1 LTIVSKVL
9 ITTSSFSLGNFA
21 QAKSLHDAGISL
33 EMNPHGRRLSEDE
46 IAELVATDVIAILA
60 GLEPLTDRVL
70 SNAKS
75 LRVIAR
81 CGTGLDSVDLQ
92 AASRLGI
99 DVFNTPDAPTQAV
112 AELTIAHMLNSLRH
126 ISTTDSNMRSGKWTP
141 TMGSLLATKTVGLI
155 GVGRI
160 GSAVAK
166 LAQAFGTRVIGF
178 DPVVSSH
185 NSVELLSLDEV
196 LNQADIVSLHVPI
209 NDQTHHILNANTI
222 SRMKPGSIVV
232 NVSRGGLIDESA
244 LHDALKSQH
253 LSGAALDCFEDEP
266 YSGPLLQLPGV
277 RVTAH
282 MGSYARETRDLMEV
296 EASTN
301 LVNGLR
307 KRGLI

>member
-1 LTIVSKVL
+1 MSKVL
-9 ITTSSFSLGNFA
+9 ITTSSFNLGNFA
-21 QAKSLHDAGISL
+21 QAKSLHDAGISI
-33 EMNPHGRRLSEDE
+33 EVNPHGRRLSEDE
-46 IAELVATDVIAILA
+46 VADLVATDVIAILA

-166 LAQAFGTRVIGF
+166 LAQAFGARVIGF

-185 NSVELLSLDEV
+185 NSVEMLSLDEV
-196 LNQADIVSLHVPI
+196 LTQADIVSLHVPI
-209 NDQTHHILNANTI
+209 NDQTHHIVNASAI

-266 YSGPLLQLPGV
+266 YSGPLLQIPGV
-277 RVTAH
+277 HVTAH

>member
-1 LTIVSKVL
+1 MSKVL
-9 ITTSSFSLGNFA
+9 ITTSSFNLGNFA
-21 QAKSLHDAGISL
+21 QAKSLHDAGISI
-33 EMNPHGRRLSEDE
+33 EVNPHGRRLSEDE
-46 IAELVATDVIAILA
+46 VADLVATDVIAILA

-166 LAQAFGTRVIGF
+166 LGQAFGARVIGF

-209 NDQTHHILNANTI
+209 NDQTYHIVNASAI

-244 LHDALKSQH
+244 LHDALISQH

-266 YSGPLLQLPGV
+266 YSGPLLQIPSV
-277 RVTAH
+277 HVTAH

>member
-1 LTIVSKVL
+1 MSKIL

-46 IAELVATDVIAILA
+46 VAELVATDVIAILA

-81 CGTGLDSVDLQ
+81 CGTGLDSVDLL

-166 LAQAFGTRVIGF
+166 LAQAFGARVIGF
-178 DPVVSSH
+178 DPVVNSH

-196 LNQADIVSLHVPI
+196 LNQSDIVSLHVPI
-209 NDQTHHILNANTI
+209 NDQTHHIVNASAI

-266 YSGPLLQLPGV
+266 YSGPLLQIPGV
-277 RVTAH
+277 HVTAH

>member
-1 LTIVSKVL
+1 MSKVL
-9 ITTSSFSLGNFA
+9 ITTSSFNLGNFA
-21 QAKSLHDAGISL
+21 QAKSLHDAGISI
-33 EMNPHGRRLSEDE
+33 EVNPHGRRLSEDE
-46 IAELVATDVIAILA
+46 VADLVATDVIAILA

-166 LAQAFGTRVIGF
+166 LAKAFGSRVIGF

-185 NSVELLSLDEV
+185 NSVEMLSLDEV
-196 LNQADIVSLHVPI
+196 LTQADIVSLHVPI
-209 NDQTHHILNANTI
+209 NDQTHHIVNASAI

-253 LSGAALDCFEDEP
+253 LSGAALDCFDDEP
-266 YSGPLLQLPGV
+266 YSGPLLQIPGV
-277 RVTAH
+277 HVTAH

>member
-1 LTIVSKVL
+1 MSKVL

-46 IAELVATDVIAILA
+46 VAELVATDVIAILA

-166 LAQAFGTRVIGF
+166 LAQAFGARVIGF
-178 DPVVSSH
+178 DPVVNSH

-196 LNQADIVSLHVPI
+196 LNQSDIVSLHVPI
-209 NDQTHHILNANTI
+209 NDQTHHIVNASAI

-266 YSGPLLQLPGV
+266 YSGPLLQIPGV
-277 RVTAH
+277 HVTAH

>member
-1 LTIVSKVL
+1 MSKVL
-9 ITTSSFSLGNFA
+9 ITTSSFSLDNFA
-21 QAKSLHDAGISL
+21 QAKALHDAGISIEL
-33 EMNPHGRRLSEDE
+33 NPHGRRLSEDE
-46 IAELVATDVIAILA
+46 VADLIATDVIAVLA

-81 CGTGLDSVDLQ
+81 CGTGLDSVDLR

-166 LAQAFGTRVIGF
+166 LAQAFGARVIGF

-222 SRMKPGSIVV
+222 SRMKPGSIVI

-266 YSGPLLQLPGV
+266 YSGPLLQIPGV
-277 RVTAH
+277 HVTAH

>member
-1 LTIVSKVL
+1 VSKVL

-21 QAKSLHDAGISL
+21 QAKSLHDAGISI
-33 EMNPHGRRLSEDE
+33 EVNPHGRRLSEDE
-46 IAELVATDVIAILA
+46 VAELVATDVIAILA

-81 CGTGLDSVDLQ
+81 CGTGLDSVDLR

-126 ISTTDSNMRSGKWTP
+126 ISTTDSNMRLGKWTP

-166 LAQAFGTRVIGF
+166 LAQAFGARVIGF
-178 DPVVSSH
+178 DPVVNSH

-196 LNQADIVSLHVPI
+196 LNQSDIVSLHVPI
-209 NDQTHHILNANTI
+209 NDQTHHIVNASAI

-277 RVTAH
+277 HVTAH

>member
-46 IAELVATDVIAILA
+46 VAELVATDVIAILA

-81 CGTGLDSVDLQ
+81 CGTGLDSVDLL

-166 LAQAFGTRVIGF
+166 LAQAFGARVIGF
-178 DPVVSSH
+178 DPVVNSH

-196 LNQADIVSLHVPI
+196 LNQSDIVSLHVPI
-209 NDQTHHILNANTI
+209 NDQTHHIVNASAI

-266 YSGPLLQLPGV
+266 YSGPLLQIPGV
-277 RVTAH
+277 HVTAH

>member
-1 LTIVSKVL
+1 MSKVL

-46 IAELVATDVIAILA
+46 VAELVATDVIAILA

-166 LAQAFGTRVIGF
+166 LAQAFGARVIGF

-209 NDQTHHILNANTI
+209 NDQTHHIVDASAI

-266 YSGPLLQLPGV
+266 YSGPLLQIPGV
-277 RVTAH
+277 HVTAH

>member
-1 LTIVSKVL
+1 MSKVL

-21 QAKSLHDAGISL
+21 QAKSLHDAGISI

-46 IAELVATDVIAILA
+46 VAELVATDVIAILA

-166 LAQAFGTRVIGF
+166 LAQAFGARVIGF

-196 LNQADIVSLHVPI
+196 LNQADIVSLHIPI
-209 NDQTHHILNANTI
+209 NDQTHHILNASTI

-266 YSGPLLQLPGV
+266 YSGPLLQMPGV
-277 RVTAH
+277 YVTAH

>member
-1 LTIVSKVL
+1 MSKVL

-46 IAELVATDVIAILA
+46 VAELVATDVIAILA

-166 LAQAFGTRVIGF
+166 LAQAFGARVIGF

-209 NDQTHHILNANTI
+209 NDQTHHIVNASAI
-222 SRMKPGSIVV
+222 SRMKPGSIIV

-266 YSGPLLQLPGV
+266 YSGPLLQIPGV
-277 RVTAH
+277 HVTAH

>member
-1 LTIVSKVL
+1 VSKVL
-9 ITTSSFSLGNFA
+9 ITTSSFNLGNFA
-21 QAKSLHDAGISL
+21 QAKSLHDAGISI
-33 EMNPHGRRLSEDE
+33 EVNPHGRRLSEDE
-46 IAELVATDVIAILA
+46 VADLVATDVIAILA

-166 LAQAFGTRVIGF
+166 LAQAFGARVIGF
-178 DPVVSSH
+178 DPVLSSH

-196 LNQADIVSLHVPI
+196 LNQSDIVSLHVPI

-266 YSGPLLQLPGV
+266 YSGPLLQIPGV
-277 RVTAH
+277 HVTAH

>member
-1 LTIVSKVL
+1 VSKVL

-46 IAELVATDVIAILA
+46 VAELVATDVIAILA

-75 LRVIAR
+75 LRVISR

-166 LAQAFGTRVIGF
+166 LAQAFGARVIGF

-209 NDQTHHILNANTI
+209 NDQTHHIVNASAI

-266 YSGPLLQLPGV
+266 YSGPLLQIPGV
-277 RVTAH
+277 HVTAH

>member
-1 LTIVSKVL
+1 MSKVL

-21 QAKSLHDAGISL
+21 QAKSLHDAGISI
-33 EMNPHGRRLSEDE
+33 EVNPHGRRLSEDE
-46 IAELVATDVIAILA
+46 VLELVATDVIAILA

-166 LAQAFGTRVIGF
+166 LAQAFGARVIGF

-209 NDQTHHILNANTI
+209 NDQTHHIVNASAI

-266 YSGPLLQLPGV
+266 YSGPLLQIPGV
-277 RVTAH
+277 HVTAH

>member
-1 LTIVSKVL
+1 MSKVL

-21 QAKSLHDAGISL
+21 LAKSLHDAGISI
-33 EMNPHGRRLSEDE
+33 EVNPHGRRLSEDE
-46 IAELVATDVIAILA
+46 VAELVATDVIAILA

-141 TMGSLLATKTVGLI
+141 TMGSLLTTKTVGLI

-166 LAQAFGTRVIGF
+166 LAQAFGARVIGF

-196 LNQADIVSLHVPI
+196 LSQADIVSLHVPI

-266 YSGPLLQLPGV
+266 YSGPLLQIPGV
-277 RVTAH
+277 HVTAH

>member
-1 LTIVSKVL
+1 VSKVL
-9 ITTSSFSLGNFA
+9 ITTSSFNLGNFA
-21 QAKSLHDAGISL
+21 QAKSLHDAGISI
-33 EMNPHGRRLSEDE
+33 EVNPHGRRLSEDE
-46 IAELVATDVIAILA
+46 VADLVATDVIAILA

-166 LAQAFGTRVIGF
+166 LAQAFGARVIGF

-209 NDQTHHILNANTI
+209 NDQTHHIVNASAI

-266 YSGPLLQLPGV
+266 YSGPLLQIPGV
-277 RVTAH
+277 HVTAH

>member
-1 LTIVSKVL
+1 MSKVL

-81 CGTGLDSVDLQ
+81 CGTGLDSVDLL

-166 LAQAFGTRVIGF
+166 LAQAFGARVIGF

-209 NDQTHHILNANTI
+209 NDQTHHIVNASAI

-266 YSGPLLQLPGV
+266 YSGPLLQIPGV
-277 RVTAH
+277 HVTAH

>member
-1 LTIVSKVL
+1 MSKVL

-46 IAELVATDVIAILA
+46 VAELVATDVIAILA

-166 LAQAFGTRVIGF
+166 LAQAFGARVIGF

-196 LNQADIVSLHVPI
+196 LNQADIVSLHIPI
-209 NDQTHHILNANTI
+209 NDQTHHILNASTI

-244 LHDALKSQH
+244 LHEALKSQH

-266 YSGPLLQLPGV
+266 YSGPLLQMPGV
-277 RVTAH
+277 YVTAH

>member
-46 IAELVATDVIAILA
+46 VAELVATGVIAILA

-166 LAQAFGTRVIGF
+166 LAQAFGARVIGF

-196 LNQADIVSLHVPI
+196 FNQADIVSLHVPI
-209 NDQTHHILNANTI
+209 NDQTHHIVNASAI

-244 LHDALKSQH
+244 LYDALKSQH

-277 RVTAH
+277 HVTAH

>member
-1 LTIVSKVL
+1 MSKVL

-21 QAKSLHDAGISL
+21 QAKSLHDAGISI
-33 EMNPHGRRLSEDE
+33 EVNPHGRRLSEDE
-46 IAELVATDVIAILA
+46 VAELVAADVIAILA

-160 GSAVAK
+160 GGAVAK
-166 LAQAFGTRVIGF
+166 LAQAFGARVIGF

-209 NDQTHHILNANTI
+209 NDQTHHIVNASAI

-266 YSGPLLQLPGV
+266 YSGPLLKLPGV
-277 RVTAH
+277 HVTAH

>member
-21 QAKSLHDAGISL
+21 QAKSLHDAGISI
-33 EMNPHGRRLSEDE
+33 EVNPHGRRLSEDE
-46 IAELVATDVIAILA
+46 VAELVATDVIAILA

-70 SNAKS
+70 SKAKS

-166 LAQAFGTRVIGF
+166 LAQAFGARVIGF

-196 LNQADIVSLHVPI
+196 LNQSDIVSLHVPI
-209 NDQTHHILNANTI
+209 NDQTHHIVNASAI

-277 RVTAH
+277 HVTAH

>member
-1 LTIVSKVL
+1 MSKVL
-9 ITTSSFSLGNFA
+9 ITTSSFSLGNFS
-21 QAKSLHDAGISL
+21 QAKSLHDAGISI
-33 EMNPHGRRLSEDE
+33 EVNPHGRRLSEDE
-46 IAELVATDVIAILA
+46 VAELVATDVIAILA

-166 LAQAFGTRVIGF
+166 LAQAFGARVIGF

-196 LNQADIVSLHVPI
+196 LNQSDIVSLHVPI
-209 NDQTHHILNANTI
+209 NDQTHHIVNASAI

-232 NVSRGGLIDESA
+232 NVSRGGLIDEPA

-253 LSGAALDCFEDEP
+253 LSGAALDCFEEEP
-266 YSGPLLQLPGV
+266 YSGPLLQVPGV
-277 RVTAH
+277 HVTAH
-282 MGSYARETRDLMEV
+282 MGAYARETRDLM
-296 EASTN
+296 
-301 LVNGLR
+301 
-307 KRGLI
+307 

>member
-46 IAELVATDVIAILA
+46 VAELVATDVIAILA

-166 LAQAFGTRVIGF
+166 LAQAFGARVIGF
-178 DPVVSSH
+178 DPVVNSH

-196 LNQADIVSLHVPI
+196 LNQSDIVSLHVPI
-209 NDQTHHILNANTI
+209 NDQTHHIVNASAI

-277 RVTAH
+277 HVTAH

>member
-1 LTIVSKVL
+1 MSKVL
-9 ITTSSFSLGNFA
+9 ITTSSFNLGNFA
-21 QAKSLHDAGISL
+21 QAKSLHDAGISI
-33 EMNPHGRRLSEDE
+33 EVNPHGRRLSEDE
-46 IAELVATDVIAILA
+46 VAELVATDVIAILA

-166 LAQAFGTRVIGF
+166 LAQAFGARVIGF

-209 NDQTHHILNANTI
+209 NDQTHHIVNASAI

-277 RVTAH
+277 HVTAH

>member
-1 LTIVSKVL
+1 
-9 ITTSSFSLGNFA
+9 
-21 QAKSLHDAGISL
+21 
-33 EMNPHGRRLSEDE
+33 
-46 IAELVATDVIAILA
+46 
-60 GLEPLTDRVL
+60 
-70 SNAKS
+70 
-75 LRVIAR
+75 
-81 CGTGLDSVDLQ
+81 
-92 AASRLGI
+92 
-99 DVFNTPDAPTQAV
+99 VFNTPDAPTQAV

-166 LAQAFGTRVIGF
+166 LAQAFGARVIGF

-196 LNQADIVSLHVPI
+196 LNQSDIVSLHVPI
-209 NDQTHHILNANTI
+209 NDQTHHIVNASAI
-222 SRMKPGSIVV
+222 SRMKPGSVVV

-266 YSGPLLQLPGV
+266 YSGPLLQIPGV
-277 RVTAH
+277 HVTAH

>member
-1 LTIVSKVL
+1 MSKVL
-9 ITTSSFSLGNFA
+9 ITTSSFNLGNFA
-21 QAKSLHDAGISL
+21 QAKSLHDAGISI
-33 EMNPHGRRLSEDE
+33 EVNPHGRRLSEDE
-46 IAELVATDVIAILA
+46 VADLVATDVIAILA

-166 LAQAFGTRVIGF
+166 LAHAFGSRVIGF

-185 NSVELLSLDEV
+185 NSVEMLSLDEV
-196 LNQADIVSLHVPI
+196 LTQADIVSLHVPI
-209 NDQTHHILNANTI
+209 NDQTHHIVNASAI
-222 SRMKPGSIVV
+222 SRMKTGSIVV

-266 YSGPLLQLPGV
+266 YSGPLLQIPGV
-277 RVTAH
+277 HVTAH

>member
-1 LTIVSKVL
+1 MSKVL

-21 QAKSLHDAGISL
+21 QAKSLHDAGISI
-33 EMNPHGRRLSEDE
+33 EVNPHGRRLSEDE
-46 IAELVATDVIAILA
+46 VAELVATDVIAILA

-160 GSAVAK
+160 GSAVAN
-166 LAQAFGTRVIGF
+166 LAQAFGARVIGF

-209 NDQTHHILNANTI
+209 NDQTHHILNASAI

-244 LHDALKSQH
+244 LLDALKSQH

-266 YSGPLLQLPGV
+266 YSGPLLQMPGV
-277 RVTAH
+277 HVTAH

>member
-1 LTIVSKVL
+1 MSKVL

-46 IAELVATDVIAILA
+46 VAELVATDVIAILA

-266 YSGPLLQLPGV
+266 YSGPLLQIPGV
-277 RVTAH
+277 HVTAH

>member
-1 LTIVSKVL
+1 VSKVL

-46 IAELVATDVIAILA
+46 VAELVATDVIAILA

-266 YSGPLLQLPGV
+266 YSGPLLQIPGV
-277 RVTAH
+277 HVTAH

>member
-1 LTIVSKVL
+1 L

-46 IAELVATDVIAILA
+46 VAELVATDVIAILA

-81 CGTGLDSVDLQ
+81 CGTGLDSVDLL

-166 LAQAFGTRVIGF
+166 LAQAFGARVIGF
-178 DPVVSSH
+178 DPVVNSH

-196 LNQADIVSLHVPI
+196 LNQSDIVSLHVPI
-209 NDQTHHILNANTI
+209 NDQTHHIVNASAI

-266 YSGPLLQLPGV
+266 YSGPLLQIPGV
-277 RVTAH
+277 HVTAH

>member
-1 LTIVSKVL
+1 VSKVL

-21 QAKSLHDAGISL
+21 QAKSLHDAGISI
-33 EMNPHGRRLSEDE
+33 EVNPHGRRLSEDE
-46 IAELVATDVIAILA
+46 VAELVATDVIAILA

-166 LAQAFGTRVIGF
+166 LAQAFGARVIGF
-178 DPVVSSH
+178 DPVVNSH

-196 LNQADIVSLHVPI
+196 LNQSDIVSLHVPI
-209 NDQTHHILNANTI
+209 NDQTHHIVNASAI

-266 YSGPLLQLPGV
+266 YSGPLLQIPGV
-277 RVTAH
+277 HVTAH

>member
-1 LTIVSKVL
+1 VSKVL

-21 QAKSLHDAGISL
+21 QAKSLHDAGISI
-33 EMNPHGRRLSEDE
+33 EVNPHSRRLSEDE
-46 IAELVATDVIAILA
+46 VAELVATDVIAILA

-81 CGTGLDSVDLQ
+81 CGTGLDSVDLL

-166 LAQAFGTRVIGF
+166 LAQAFGARVIGF
-178 DPVVSSH
+178 DPVVNSH

-196 LNQADIVSLHVPI
+196 LNQSDIVSLHVPI
-209 NDQTHHILNANTI
+209 NDQTHHIVNASAI

-266 YSGPLLQLPGV
+266 YSGPLLQIPGV
-277 RVTAH
+277 HVTAH

>member
-1 LTIVSKVL
+1 MSKVL
-9 ITTSSFSLGNFA
+9 ITTSSFSLGNFS
-21 QAKSLHDAGISL
+21 QAKSLQDAGISL
-33 EMNPHGRRLSEDE
+33 EMNPHGRRLSEE
-46 IAELVATDVIAILA
+46 EVAELVATDVIAILA

-166 LAQAFGTRVIGF
+166 LAQAFGARVIGF

-277 RVTAH
+277 HVTAH

>member
-1 LTIVSKVL
+1 MSKVL

-46 IAELVATDVIAILA
+46 VAELVATDVIAILA

-166 LAQAFGTRVIGF
+166 LAQAFGARVIGF

-196 LNQADIVSLHVPI
+196 LDQSDIVSLHVPI
-209 NDQTHHILNANTI
+209 NDQTHHIVNASAI

-277 RVTAH
+277 HVTAH

>member
-1 LTIVSKVL
+1 MSKVL

-46 IAELVATDVIAILA
+46 VAELVATDVIAILA

-166 LAQAFGTRVIGF
+166 LAQAFGARVIGF

-209 NDQTHHILNANTI
+209 NDQTHHIVNASAI

-266 YSGPLLQLPGV
+266 YSGPLLQIPGV
-277 RVTAH
+277 HVTAH

>member
-1 LTIVSKVL
+1 VSKVL

-21 QAKSLHDAGISL
+21 QAKSLHDAGISI
-33 EMNPHGRRLSEDE
+33 EVNPHGRRLSEDE
-46 IAELVATDVIAILA
+46 VAELVATDVIAILA

-166 LAQAFGTRVIGF
+166 LAQAFGARVIGF

-209 NDQTHHILNANTI
+209 NDQTHHIVNASAI

-266 YSGPLLQLPGV
+266 YSGPLLQIPGV
-277 RVTAH
+277 HVTAH

>member
-1 LTIVSKVL
+1 MSKVL

-46 IAELVATDVIAILA
+46 VAELVATDVIAILA

-81 CGTGLDSVDLQ
+81 CGTGLDSVDLL

-166 LAQAFGTRVIGF
+166 LAQAFGARVIGF
-178 DPVVSSH
+178 DPVVNSH

-196 LNQADIVSLHVPI
+196 LNQSDIVSLHVPI
-209 NDQTHHILNANTI
+209 NDQTHHIVNASAI

-277 RVTAH
+277 HVTAH

>member
-1 LTIVSKVL
+1 MSKIL

-21 QAKSLHDAGISL
+21 QAKSLHDAGISI
-33 EMNPHGRRLSEDE
+33 EVNPHGRRLSEDE
-46 IAELVATDVIAILA
+46 VAELVATDVIAILA

-166 LAQAFGTRVIGF
+166 LAQAFGARVIGF
-178 DPVVSSH
+178 DPVVNSH

-196 LNQADIVSLHVPI
+196 LNQSDIVSLHVPI
-209 NDQTHHILNANTI
+209 NDQTHHIMNASAI

-266 YSGPLLQLPGV
+266 YSGPLLQIPGV
-277 RVTAH
+277 HVTAH

>member
-1 LTIVSKVL
+1 VSKVL
-9 ITTSSFSLGNFA
+9 ITTSSFNLGNFA
-21 QAKSLHDAGISL
+21 QAKSLHDAGISI
-33 EMNPHGRRLSEDE
+33 EVNPHGRRLSEDE
-46 IAELVATDVIAILA
+46 VADLVATDVIAILA

-70 SNAKS
+70 SKAKS

-112 AELTIAHMLNSLRH
+112 AELTIAHILNSLRH

-166 LAQAFGTRVIGF
+166 LAQAFGARVIGF

-209 NDQTHHILNANTI
+209 NDQTHHIVNASAI

-266 YSGPLLQLPGV
+266 YSGPLLQIPGV
-277 RVTAH
+277 HVTAH